1 VECNDYFAI
10 PAGNA
15 HELANTAASLKKLRA
30 FILESMEQTEPEE
43 PMSPEQP
50 EENIHLICPNCDARM
65 LDRGCKLV
73 CQRCGYFMGCSDY
86 V

>member
-1 VECNDYFAI
+1 MSQNVPD
-10 PAGNA
+10 
-15 HELANTAASLKKLRA
+15 
-30 FILESMEQTEPEE
+30 EPELSQR
-43 PMSPEQP
+43 PD
-50 EENIHLICPNCDARM
+50 ENIHLICPNCDAPM